1 MLDSCSS
8 LRRSRTHLIHGFL
21 SPLKPITKRHLNRFG
36 SFYRAHN
43 CDKQTDRPCYS
54 VCNNR
59 LHLHNSTTMR
69 PKNGLCAPAHPHLGI
84 VCHGAS
90 SWYHLHAY
98 KIWRLCFQF
107 EDSIFSRSK
116 IMQKIQNV
124 KIRVIWE
131 WLGSLKVQRRCTRY
145 RDGAGNTTAENSSV
159 FSLIRMR

>member
-116 IMQKIQNV
+116 IMQLECGPMPNLMVVLSNIGGALCSTPQ
-124 KIRVIWE
+124 
-131 WLGSLKVQRRCTRY
+131 SLADAHY
-145 RDGAGNTTAENSSV
+145 
-159 FSLIRMR
+159 